1 MPTQTIDFTEQ
12 IKKLQAEITE
22 LQQQRTRADVLA
34 TNPEWLSGP
43 GKYMV
48 SLNAHG
54 NGGAEVTT
62 FRYNTPQS
70 SGFLTAADLVSLRD
84 HLTLVINMKAF
95 S

>member
-1 MPTQTIDFTEQ
+1 MPTQTTDFDAE
-12 IKKLQAEITE
+12 IKKRQAEISE
-22 LQQQRTRADVLA
+22 LQQQRTRAEVAA
-34 TNPEWLSGP
+34 TSPDWLSSG

-48 SLNAHG
+48 SLNTHG

-70 SGFLTAADLVSLRD
+70 SGFLTAADIVSLRD
-84 HLTLVINMKAF
+84 HLSLVINLGSF

>member
-1 MPTQTIDFTEQ
+1 MPTQTTDFDAE
-12 IKKLQAEITE
+12 IVKHQAQITE
-22 LQQQRTRADVLA
+22 LQMQRTRSEVAA
-34 TNPEWLSGP
+34 TNPDWLSAG

-54 NGGAEVTT
+54 TGGAEVTT
-62 FRYNTPQS
+62 FRNNAPQS

>member
-1 MPTQTIDFTEQ
+1 MPTQTTDSD
-12 IKKLQAEITE
+12 E
-22 LQQQRTRADVLA
+22 LQQHATRAEIAA
-34 TNPEWLSGP
+34 TSPDWLSAS

-48 SLNAHG
+48 SLNTFG

-70 SGFLTAADLVSLRD
+70 SGFLTAADIVSLRD
-84 HLTLVINMKAF
+84 HLSLVINLGSF

>member
-1 MPTQTIDFTEQ
+1 MPTQTTDFDAE
-12 IKKLQAEITE
+12 IKKRQAEIDE
-22 LQQQRTRADVLA
+22 LRQQRTRAEVAA
-34 TNPEWLSGP
+34 TEPDWLSAG

-54 NGGAEVTT
+54 SGGAEVTT
-62 FRYNTPQS
+62 FRYNFPQS

-84 HLTLVINMKAF
+84 HLTLVINMRAF